1 LSIANINNI
10 SFVNNKI
17 SFYFAEKNET
27 FMKKIITTTF
37 LFLSVL
43 AQAQKKDK
51 KEAVCPMGHGS
62 SSSVS
67 TEKTAP
73 TPTKSTNPKGNNNE
87 DWWPNQLDL
96 SVLRTNGAKS
106 DPMGSSF
113 NYSKE
118 FSTLDYQALK
128 ADLRKL
134 MYDSQD
140 WWPAD
145 FGHYGPFF
153 IRMAWHSAGTY
164 RTGDGR
170 GGTRSGQQRFAP
182 QNSWPDNANLDK
194 ARRLLWPIKQ
204 KYGSKISWADLF
216 ILTGNVALE
225 SMGFKTYGFAAGRED
240 VWEPET
246 NVYWGKESKWLDDQR
261 YSDGRKLENPLAA
274 VQMGLIYVNPEG
286 PNGNPDPIAAAKDIR
301 ETFGRMGMNDEE
313 TVALIA
319 GGHTFGKTHG
329 KGPASHVGPEPEAA
343 GIEEQGF
350 GWKSSYGTGKGKDAI
365 TSGLE
370 VTWTSTPTQWS
381 NGFFKMLFNNEWEL
395 TKSPAGANQ
404 WVAKNGKAV
413 VPDAFD
419 PNVKHL
425 PTMLTT
431 DLSLR
436 FDPEYGKISKKF
448 MENPEYFAEAF
459 AKAWFKLTH
468 RDMGPKTTYW
478 GTEAPKTD
486 LIWQD
491 PIPALNHEL
500 VDANDIAALKT
511 KILNSGLSISELTTV
526 AWASAS
532 TYRGSDRRG
541 GANGARIRLAPQ
553 RNWEVNNPQE
563 LNKVLAV
570 YEKIQKEFNAT
581 SAKKKVSMADLIVL
595 GGSAA
600 VEKSAKN
607 AGFNVEVAFT
617 PGRMDA
623 TQEQTDVNSF
633 AVLEPMAD
641 GFRNYVKTQYTVST
655 EELLVDKAQLL
666 TLSAPEMTVLV
677 GGMRALNGN
686 YNHSK
691 NGIFTDK
698 KDQLTNDYF
707 VNLLDMS
714 TVWKATTDSKEVFV
728 GSDRKSGD
736 VKYSATRADLI
747 FGSNSELRALAEVYA
762 SSDAKEKF
770 VKDFVAA
777 WVKVMNLD
785 RFDVKK

>member
-1 LSIANINNI
+1 
-10 SFVNNKI
+10 
-17 SFYFAEKNET
+17 
-27 FMKKIITTTF
+27 MKKFMTTTF

-73 TPTKSTNPKGNNNE
+73 TSTKSTNPKGNNNE

-96 SVLRTNGAKS
+96 SVLRTNGSKS

-246 NVYWGKESKWLDDQR
+246 NVYWGKESKWLDDKR

-478 GTEAPKTD
+478 GPESPKTD

-500 VDANDIAALKT
+500 VDANDIAALKN

-581 SAKKKVSMADLIVL
+581 TAKKKVSMADLIVL

-600 VEKSAKN
+600 VEKAAKN

-677 GGMRALNGN
+677 GGMRALNAN

-728 GSDRKSGD
+728 GSDRKTGD